1 MEQWQTIYSSK
12 KLYQAAMV
20 KEYLVASNIDA
31 VLLDQQDSNYLFG
44 EIEVKV
50 ANKDLPEAQKIVNDF
65 LKNLN

>member
-1 MEQWQTIYSSK
+1 MEQWQTIYTSNK
-12 KLYQAAMV
+12 VYQATMV

-65 LKNLN
+65 VLNLK

>member
-12 KLYQAAMV
+12 KLYQATMV

-65 LKNLN
+65 VLNLK